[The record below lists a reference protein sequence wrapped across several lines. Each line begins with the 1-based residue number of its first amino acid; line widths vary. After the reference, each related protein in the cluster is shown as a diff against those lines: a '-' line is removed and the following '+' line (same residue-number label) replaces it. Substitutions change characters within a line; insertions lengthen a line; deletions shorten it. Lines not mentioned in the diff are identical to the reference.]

1 MLSDDPQVTVIKWD
15 ILRICERDCNLQYL
29 FNFYKM
35 SIYEARKPREAIKA
49 YVKDYLTDT

>member
-1 MLSDDPQVTVIKWD
+1 MLSDDPQVTAIKWD
-15 ILRICERDCNLQYL
+15 ILRISERDCNLQYL

-35 SIYEARKPREAIKA
+35 SIYQARKPREATKA

>member
-1 MLSDDPQVTVIKWD
+1 MLSDDPQVTAIKWD
-15 ILRICERDCNLQYL
+15 ILRIRERDCNLQYL
-29 FNFYKM
+29 FDFYKM

>member
-15 ILRICERDCNLQYL
+15 ILRIRERDCNLQYL
-29 FNFYKM
+29 FDFYKM